1 MTKNDSFGRW
11 ATSQLNMTLE
21 ECAFY
26 ALDAWQIEVCHRGLK
41 QNAGIERSQFRL
53 LIAQRNHI
61 VLATRA
67 FVRLE
72 VYRLKTALLGLK
84 PNQSLFARLS
94 VLTSNILPTS
104 CPQLRSS

>member
-11 ATSQLNMTLE
+11 ATSQLDMTLE

-26 ALDAWQIEVCHRGLK
+26 ALDAWKIEACHRGLK
-41 QNAGIERSQFRL
+41 QNTGIERSQFRL
-53 LIAQRNHI
+53 LIARRNHI

-84 PNQSLFARLS
+84 PNQSLFAKLS
-94 VLTSNILPTS
+94 VLTSNILPAS
-104 CPQLRSS
+104 CPQLCSS